1 MVDPELE
8 TGKRLPLPIG
18 EHDDPELDL
27 TDGPV
32 MVKVE
37 SSTRHFYI
45 DHYKKVIQQ
54 FGVRVKVMVL
64 NATFNNISVILERS
78 VLLVVEIRVS
88 GEKHRPVA
96 NY

>member
-18 EHDDPELDL
+18 EHDDPSLDL

-45 DHYKKVIQQ
+45 DHYKKVFQQ
-54 FGVRVKVMVL
+54 FGVWVRIMVL
-64 NATFNNISVILERS
+64 NAIFNKISVISWRS

-88 GEKHRPVA
+88 GENHRPVA
-96 NY
+96 NH

>member
-18 EHDDPELDL
+18 EHDDPSLDL

-45 DHYKKVIQQ
+45 DHYKKVFQQ
-54 FGVRVKVMVL
+54 FGIRVRIMVL
-64 NATFNNISVILERS
+64 TPLSTIFQLYR
-78 VLLVVEIRVS
+78 
-88 GEKHRPVA
+88 GGQF
-96 NY
+96 YW